1 MRDLT
6 ETKLFGA
13 GFVGLGTLGTFYLA
27 GLDSESLIALSV
39 LGMLAYHLFFSQ
51 QKLVG

>member
-13 GFVGLGTLGTFYLA
+13 SCAGVTTFGTTYLA
-27 GLDSESLIALSV
+27 GLDSVLLIVLSLLT
-39 LGMLAYHLFFSQ
+39 MLAYHLFFSER
-51 QKLVG
+51 KLL